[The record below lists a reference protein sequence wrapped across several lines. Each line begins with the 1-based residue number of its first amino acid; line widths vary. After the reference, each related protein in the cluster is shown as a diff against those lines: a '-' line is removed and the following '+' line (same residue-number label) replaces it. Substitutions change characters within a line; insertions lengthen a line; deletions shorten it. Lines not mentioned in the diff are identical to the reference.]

1 MTNLLFETLAKHA
14 ASDSIAVRVPAAA
27 QDSDASWTY
36 TQLFER
42 AAQAATLLAESGVGP
57 GDRVAMQCVKCVDA
71 LALYLG
77 CAQAGAAFLP
87 LNTAYTAKE
96 ISYFL
101 DDAEVSLFICSP
113 LMAQQSAFD
122 ASLQVLTIDG
132 QGQGSFE
139 KAVKAA
145 KPSGDVADVQPA
157 DLGAILYTS
166 GTTGRSKGA
175 MLSQENLASNT
186 EVLVD
191 YWKFNDADILLHAL
205 PIYHTHGLF
214 VASNVVL
221 ATGASMLFHSAFN
234 VDAVVADLPSATSM
248 MGVPTFYTR
257 LLADRRFD
265 KSLTSH
271 MRLFTSGS
279 APMLLETHLEFEKVT
294 GQRILERYGM
304 TETGML
310 TSNPYAS
317 DLGER
322 KPGTVGFPLPGVDLR
337 VVDPDAS
344 GKATE
349 VKTGDIGMIE
359 VKGPNV
365 FSGYWRMPEKTAE
378 EFRDDGYFVTG
389 DLGTRDSDGYIS
401 IVGRNKDLIIT
412 GGFNV
417 YPKEI
422 ELLIDDQHG
431 VVESAVIGLP
441 HPDFGEAVTA
451 LLVLE
456 NSKTGGDEDSSHS
469 SLIDSIKSVAAEE
482 LAKFKQPKNYLVLEE
497 LPRNTMGK
505 VQKNELRKQFDALY
519 KT

>member
-1 MTNLLFETLAKHA
+1 
-14 ASDSIAVRVPAAA
+14 
-27 QDSDASWTY
+27 
-36 TQLFER
+36 
-42 AAQAATLLAESGVGP
+42 
-57 GDRVAMQCVKCVDA
+57 
-71 LALYLG
+71 
-77 CAQAGAAFLP
+77 
-87 LNTAYTAKE
+87 
-96 ISYFL
+96 
-101 DDAEVSLFICSP
+101 
-113 LMAQQSAFD
+113 
-122 ASLQVLTIDG
+122 
-132 QGQGSFE
+132 
-139 KAVKAA
+139 
-145 KPSGDVADVQPA
+145 
-157 DLGAILYTS
+157 
-166 GTTGRSKGA
+166 
-175 MLSQENLASNT
+175 
-186 EVLVD
+186 
-191 YWKFNDADILLHAL
+191 
-205 PIYHTHGLF
+205 
-214 VASNVVL
+214 
-221 ATGASMLFHSAFN
+221 
-234 VDAVVADLPSATSM
+234 M

-257 LLADRRFD
+257 LLADPRFD

-279 APMLLETHLEFEKVT
+279 APMLLETHLEFEERT

-310 TSNPYAS
+310 TSNPYS
-317 DLGER
+317 VEVGER

-337 VVDPDAS
+337 IVDPDAS
-344 GKATE
+344 GAATTE

-378 EFRDDGYFVTG
+378 EFRADGYFVTG

-422 ELLIDDQHG
+422 ELMIDDLDG

-451 LLVLE
+451 VLVVE
-456 NSKTGGDEDSSHS
+456 NTAADKELDHS
-469 SLIDSIKSVAAEE
+469 SLITTIKAVAAEE

-505 VQKNELRKQFDALY
+505 VQKNELRKQFDDLY
-519 KT
+519 KS

>member
-1 MTNLLFETLAKHA
+1 MTNPLFETLAKHA
-14 ASDSIAVRVPAAA
+14 DSDRIAVRVPDG
-27 QDSDASWTY
+27 QQHTGSICSYAS
-36 TQLFER
+36 LFER
-42 AAQAATLLAESGVGP
+42 AARAASVLTDCGVGP

-77 CAQAGAAFLP
+77 CVQTGAAFLP

-96 ISYFL
+96 ITYFL
-101 DDAEVSLFICSP
+101 NDAEVSLFVCSP
-113 LMAQQSAFD
+113 GMDQQSMVD
-122 ASLQVLTIDG
+122 SGLKILTIDG
-132 QGQGSFE
+132 TGGGSFE
-139 KAVKAA
+139 LAVAA
-145 KPSGDVADVQPA
+145 ATPSTVVADVNPE

-175 MLSQENLASNT
+175 MLSQSNLASNT

-191 YWKFNDADILLHAL
+191 YWQFTETDVLLHTL

-214 VASNVVL
+214 VASNVAL
-221 ATGASMLFHSAFN
+221 ATGASMLFHAAFS
-234 VDAVVADLPSATSM
+234 VDAVLAELPSATSM

-257 LLADRRFD
+257 LLADPRFD

-279 APMLLETHLEFEKVT
+279 APMLLETHLEFEERT

-310 TSNPYAS
+310 TSNPYS
-317 DLGER
+317 VEVGER

-337 VVDPDAS
+337 IVDPDAS
-344 GKATE
+344 GAATTE

-378 EFRDDGYFVTG
+378 EFRADGYFVTG

-401 IVGRNKDLIIT
+401 IVGRNKDLI
-412 GGFNV
+412 
-417 YPKEI
+417 
-422 ELLIDDQHG
+422 DDLDG

-451 LLVLE
+451 VLVVE
-456 NSKTGGDEDSSHS
+456 NTAADKELDHS
-469 SLIDSIKSVAAEE
+469 SLITTIKAVAAEE

-505 VQKNELRKQFDALY
+505 VQKNELRKQFDDLY
-519 KT
+519 KS